1 MLLAWLI
8 ALQLSDIMVA
18 RLIRLLGWT
27 GEGAIDTT
35 MSSDKRIGSANRSR
49 GDVRSNP
56 PTNFA
61 DFSASKPIAFSREL
75 VEDGMPRSPAS
86 GQTMNQQQR
95 LTCATSNVVHFTSH
109 SVSR

>member
-35 MSSDKRIGSANRSR
+35 MHSEKRIGSA
-49 GDVRSNP
+49 
-56 PTNFA
+56 
-61 DFSASKPIAFSREL
+61 K
-75 VEDGMPRSPAS
+75 
-86 GQTMNQQQR
+86 
-95 LTCATSNVVHFTSH
+95 
-109 SVSR
+109 